1 MKFRFLSGNAVKTIA
16 AVSMLIDH
24 AGMMLFPQLTALRA
38 IGRLAMPLFSYQI
51 AEGCCF
57 TRNRF
62 RYFFTVALF
71 GVLFSLAFYFFSG
84 MIYLSI
90 FSTFSFSIL
99 TICALQETQSALL
112 AKNRKKALGF
122 ALLTAG
128 TIACAYLACSPNTLF
143 GKEYFVDYGFYGCML
158 PVFAALF
165 DLRRAG
171 AAEDF
176 KAPLIRL
183 TAFAAGLARL
193 CVSSGNSIAWFSFFA
208 LIPLLLYNGKRGG
221 YRLKYFF
228 YVFYPAHLIIL
239 YLIRYTAGFA
249 GLYGF

>member
-1 MKFRFLSGNAVKTIA
+1 
-16 AVSMLIDH
+16 MLIDH

-71 GVLFSLAFYFFSG
+71 GVLFSL
-84 MIYLSI
+84 

-99 TICALQETQSALL
+99 TICALQETQSAFLT
-112 AKNRKKALGF
+112 KNRKKALGF

-128 TIACAYLACSPNTLF
+128 AVACAYFACLPKTLF

-183 TAFAAGLARL
+183 TAFAAGLALL

-208 LIPLLLYNGKRGG
+208 LIPLLLYNGKRGR
-221 YRLKYFF
+221 YCLKYFF